1 MNSKKDLAAKLF
13 AKGVGK
19 VSKQSQ
25 KPTLNGGGG
34 GRESR
39 KPSPQGEIRH

>member
-13 AKGVGK
+13 AKGIGK

-25 KPTLNGGGG
+25 KPTLNGG

>member
-19 VSKQSQ
+19 ISKQRQ
-25 KPTLNGGGG
+25 TPTLNGGGG
-34 GRESR
+34 GS
-39 KPSPQGEIRH
+39 